1 MNSTVGRLA
10 GKATSA
16 SPNRWSSKVG
26 KGENR
31 IRAARREGG
40 GGGERVRRLRSQ
52 HEEEVEAKEIELR

>member
-1 MNSTVGRLA
+1 MNSTVGRLT
-10 GKATSA
+10 GKAASA

-40 GGGERVRRLRSQ
+40 GGERVRRLRSQ

>member
-10 GKATSA
+10 GKAASA

-40 GGGERVRRLRSQ
+40 GGGRVRRLRSQ
-52 HEEEVEAKEIELR
+52 HEEEEAKEIELR